1 MINQSVSIQD
11 SEAPT
16 AQAREESAV
25 RVDFGAAQRRELD
38 VASWIEHIP
47 GWLSDPGEIFDVVAE
62 SAGWAQHERWMYN
75 RVVAEPRLTA
85 EFPEISAA
93 PAPLRELAAILS
105 DNLKVTYEGL
115 WINQYR
121 DQNDSTGW
129 HGDAVMPR
137 DDIIVP
143 VLSLGAARRFLIRPV
158 AGGRSISYPV
168 GPGDLIIMGG
178 RAQQH
183 YRHMVPKQKTPAGP
197 RISVNFISRSQR
209 KARRAARRVRM
220 PHGDRTD
227 G

>member
-1 MINQSVSIQD
+1 MTNRSVSFQGRKV
-11 SEAPT
+11 PT
-16 AQAREESAV
+16 AQGREESAV

-47 GWLSDPGEIFDVVAE
+47 GWLSNPGEVFDVVAK

-75 RVVAEPRLTA
+75 RMVAEPRLTA

-105 DNLKVTYEGL
+105 DHLKVPYEGV

-121 DQNDSTGW
+121 DHNDGTGW
-129 HGDAVMPR
+129 HGDSVMPR

-143 VLSLGAARRFLIRPV
+143 VLSLGAARHFLIRPV
-158 AGGRSISYPV
+158 AGGRSISYLV

-178 RAQQH
+178 RAQQD

-197 RISVNFISRSQR
+197 RISINFASSTQR
-209 KARRAARRVRM
+209 KARRTFRRVRT